1 MNPID
6 VRDSILERLI
16 EDIVGPHD
24 KHETLNSRPL
34 DVYLTGL
41 LWPLETTIDADEDDG
56 EFDDEDDSDAAKV
69 AVFGQMKP
77 STMGISFAINYSLE
91 NLFTAKY
98 SFAAYCLVENDNLKD
113 KNELWQRIPFEG
125 AVDIKTKDSRSFYI
139 DIPTPGC
146 NLNIKLH
153 VRNKKHHNLRLITVT
168 LVNASKLSDGSKIDD
183 NQKSIYQTKIEKLGS
198 EDSPL
203 CEIS

>member
-1 MNPID
+1 MTVQFRTLPAFGGDPRAVAEIVNGIMNGKTNNTGL
-6 VRDSILERLI
+6 V
-16 EDIVGPHD
+16 
-24 KHETLNSRPL
+24 TLA
-34 DVYLTGL
+34 TGL

-113 KNELWQRIPFEG
+113 KNELWQRIPFD
-125 AVDIKTKDSRSFYI
+125 DIVTGKQIGRA
-139 DIPTPGC
+139 
-146 NLNIKLH
+146 H
-153 VRNKKHHNLRLITVT
+153 V
-168 LVNASKLSDGSKIDD
+168 
-183 NQKSIYQTKIEKLGS
+183 
-198 EDSPL
+198 
-203 CEIS
+203 